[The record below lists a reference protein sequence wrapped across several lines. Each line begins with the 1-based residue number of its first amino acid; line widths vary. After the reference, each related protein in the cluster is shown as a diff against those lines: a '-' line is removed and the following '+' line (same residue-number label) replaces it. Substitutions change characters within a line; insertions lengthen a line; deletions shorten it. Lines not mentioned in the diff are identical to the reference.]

1 MRQPKPF
8 YRTQTPSFYVQIDG
22 RQFDLGPD
30 EAEAYR
36 RWHLLMAGADE
47 SVIAAMNQPTPAQP
61 KPELVTVHRIAEA
74 IRRGL
79 LEIEATL
86 SAEPVDVLS
95 ESQATL
101 MSAATTKQ

>member
-22 RQFDLGPD
+22 RQIDLGPD

-47 SVIAAMNQPTPAQP
+47 SVTAAMN
-61 KPELVTVHRIAEA
+61 
-74 IRRGL
+74 
-79 LEIEATL
+79 
-86 SAEPVDVLS
+86 
-95 ESQATL
+95 
-101 MSAATTKQ
+101 